1 MNEQQDGY
9 SGLFYFM
16 LVIGIIGAVGLIGT
30 IGSIP

>member
-16 LVIGIIGAVGLIGT
+16 LVIGIIGLVGFVAVA
-30 IGSIP
+30 GSVP

>member
-16 LVIGIIGAVGLIGT
+16 LAIGIIGLAGFVAVA
-30 IGSIP
+30 GSIP

>member
-16 LVIGIIGAVGLIGT
+16 LVIGIIGVVGLIGT

>member
-16 LVIGIIGAVGLIGT
+16 LVIGIIGLVGFIGT